1 MTSATQT
8 LTLSNGRKTI
18 SFDVAKGGDTATKRW
33 SIVKEEMH
41 IDAARAE
48 MRRLM
53 RKGYTVAA

>member
-1 MTSATQT
+1 MNSETQT
-8 LTLSNGRKTI
+8 VTLTNGRKTI
-18 SFDVAKGGDTATKRW
+18 AFDIVKGSDKATKRW

-53 RKGYTVAA
+53 RKGYTVAT